1 MSSGRTGY
9 NFSLLIEVAHLEN
22 LLYEKQMGS
31 SSPQSS
37 HMTPPTTT
45 ASLHT
50 RQTSETGGIALPQ
63 LALLNIIA
71 PDSPE
76 TRFRSKSGSPDLQ
89 DVGGKSNSDPF
100 MDLLFSGWNP
110 DLPDPATL
118 NH

>member
-1 MSSGRTGY
+1 VSSGLTGY
-9 NFSLLIEVAHLEN
+9 DFLLIEVARLKI
-22 LLYEKQMGS
+22 LLYENHIGS

-63 LALLNIIA
+63 LTLLNIIA

-76 TRFRSKSGSPDLQ
+76 TRFRSKSGSPDVQ
-89 DVGGKSNSDPF
+89 TAGGKSNSDPF

-110 DLPDPATL
+110 DLPEPATL